1 MEGLSRDEMKI
12 TATLDFDK
20 KYFFTSEDIDT
31 FAKNKTERYNII
43 KHLLKKKRIIKLNK
57 TKYYLIRL
65 RSKFETWSESPIV
78 AADEMC
84 NGKDYMIGGWAAANY
99 WRLTEQIPMQIDIY
113 TTKRQ
118 GKVKVFNMRFVFH
131 RTTTKRLQKEAVI
144 EKIGEHTFLIQ
155 NKEVTKKWMTNI
167 CKNY

>member
-1 MEGLSRDEMKI
+1 MEGLSRKEMKI

-155 NKEVTKKWMTNI
+155 NKEVTKKWMTSRR
-167 CKNY
+167 

>member
-1 MEGLSRDEMKI
+1 MEGLSKKEMKI

-20 KYFFTSEDIDT
+20 KYFFTSADIDT

-65 RSKFETWSESPIV
+65 RSKFDTWAESPII

-84 NGKDYMIGGWAAANY
+84 DGKEYMIGGWAAANY
-99 WRLTEQIPMQIDIY
+99 WRLTDQIPMQVDIY

-118 GKVKVFNMRFVFH
+118 GKVKLFNARFFFH
-131 RTTTKRLQKEAVI
+131 RTTAKRLKKDAVM
-144 EKIGEHTFLIQ
+144 ERIGEHTFLIQ
-155 NKEVTKKWMTNI
+155 NKEVTKKWM
-167 CKNY
+167 KSRR

>member
-1 MEGLSRDEMKI
+1 MEGLSRKEMKI

-78 AADEMC
+78 AADEIC
-84 NGKDYMIGGWAAANY
+84 DGKDYMIGGWAAANY

-131 RTTTKRLQKEAVI
+131 RTTTKRLQKEAAI

-155 NKEVTKKWMTNI
+155 NKEVTKKWMTSRR
-167 CKNY
+167 

>member
-1 MEGLSRDEMKI
+1 MEGLSRKEMKI

-20 KYFFTSEDIDT
+20 KYFFTSADIDT

-65 RSKFETWSESPIV
+65 RSKFETWAESPII

-84 NGKDYMIGGWAAANY
+84 DGKEYMIGGWAAANY
-99 WRLTEQIPMQIDIY
+99 WRLTDQIPMQVDIY

-118 GKVKVFNMRFVFH
+118 GKVKLFNTRFVFH
-131 RTTTKRLQKEAVI
+131 RTTTKRLQKEVVM

-155 NKEVTKKWMTNI
+155 DKEVTKKWM
-167 CKNY
+167 KSRR

>member
-1 MEGLSRDEMKI
+1 MEGLSRKEMKI

-20 KYFFTSEDIDT
+20 KYFFTSGDIDT

-118 GKVKVFNMRFVFH
+118 GKVKLFNMRFVFH

-155 NKEVTKKWMTNI
+155 NKEVTKKWITSRR
-167 CKNY
+167 